1 MAFQMGFA
9 ADNEASTERKEA
21 QGYEPVV
28 QEPRRSVVQVYFE
41 DRKMTL
47 SYYNDLFDLKRSD
60 IVYVDGKL
68 EGLRGRVVSVNYNF
82 KIKLS
87 DYQKVIAVADT
98 SVRGTLYMA
107 GSHFVSFDRS
117 VIPREKIARWFL
129 PPVKPED
136 EYVSGNDG
144 TAFALHHP
152 EDMKM
157 RWETVERGRLYYQD
171 NKIKYLCLDNGKG
184 YAIVEGSKAYEVEF
198 EYDACEDIV
207 TKLTCSCYCD
217 SHCKHEFAV
226 MLQLQEILHWINE
239 NYNEEYEKSRYFAAL
254 GDEGLCCYALRKERG
269 SIRLQ

>member
-1 MAFQMGFA
+1 MGFA

-21 QGYEPVV
+21 QGYESVV

-47 SYYNDLFDLKRSD
+47 SYYNDLFDLKRDD

-107 GSHFVSFDRS
+107 CSHFVSFDRG

-144 TAFALHHP
+144 TVLLRT
-152 EDMKM
+152 E
-157 RWETVERGRLYYQD
+157 ERERKGCNVWGRD
-171 NKIKYLCLDNGKG
+171 DVNG
-184 YAIVEGSKAYEVEF
+184 
-198 EYDACEDIV
+198 
-207 TKLTCSCYCD
+207 
-217 SHCKHEFAV
+217 
-226 MLQLQEILHWINE
+226 
-239 NYNEEYEKSRYFAAL
+239 
-254 GDEGLCCYALRKERG
+254 
-269 SIRLQ
+269 